1 MLSIYIRKKST
12 FRNIM
17 KGRKTI
23 EGRLNK
29 GVFKK
34 LKNGDDI
41 KFCNGDDMIEGKVI
55 NINKYDCFRDMLT
68 NEEINKILPDVQGY
82 RGWYKYL

>member
-1 MLSIYIRKKST
+1 MLSIYIKKNST

-23 EGRLNK
+23 EGRLYK
-29 GVFKK
+29 GVFKN

-41 KFCNGDDMIEGKVI
+41 NF
-55 NINKYDCFRDMLT
+55 L
-68 NEEINKILPDVQGY
+68 
-82 RGWYKYL
+82 

>member
-1 MLSIYIRKKST
+1 MLSIYIRNNST

-17 KGRKTI
+17 KGSKTI
-23 EGRLNK
+23 DGRLNK

-55 NINKYDCFRDMLT
+55 NINKYNSFRDMLT
-68 NEEINKILPDVQGY
+68 SEEINKILPDVQGY

>member
-1 MLSIYIRKKST
+1 MLSIYIKKNST

-23 EGRLNK
+23 EGRLYK

-41 KFCNGDDMIEGKVI
+41 NFCNGNETIKAKVI
-55 NINKYDCFRDMLT
+55 NINKYDCFKNMLI
-68 NEEINKILPDVQGY
+68 NEKINKILPDVQGY